1 MTARSQHH
9 RLQVDAALARFI
21 ETEALPGT
29 GVEPAA
35 FWQGFDALAHELAE
49 KNAALLAERDRLQTE
64 IDGWHRAH
72 PGPIADMAAYQ
83 AFLKQ
88 IGYLVPLPA
97 DPPDGP
103 PGAPPASPPA
113 EPREAREAVPALPQR
128 DEQPRAPLLA
138 PLHAGEPGRELR
150 RRADAQRPAGAG
162 KSRECR
168 SRPAPS
174 RLQSSARVGAACP
187 LEEHQGARASSSE
200 CADLPQEPRRGGH

>member
-97 DPPDGP
+97 DPKATTANVD
-103 PGAPPASPPA
+103 A
-113 EPREAREAVPALPQR
+113 E
-128 DEQPRAPLLA
+128 LA
-138 PLHAGEPGRELR
+138 IMKMMDHPNIIKLYETFEDHRNIYLIMENCSGG
-150 RRADAQRPAGAG
+150 
-162 KSRECR
+162 
-168 SRPAPS
+168 
-174 RLQSSARVGAACP
+174 
-187 LEEHQGARASSSE
+187 
-200 CADLPQEPRRGGH
+200 DLFERITPKKIKQKI